1 MRLYDVLC
9 RPGESLLEA
18 VNQQQAA
25 VPIQKA
31 KLDEE
36 VAICQFSSP
45 ALECGYNKAYIV
57 S

>member
-25 VPIQKA
+25 VPVQKA